1 MTGVCPIP
9 LLSPAQFTEAACQ
22 FRYAPY
28 TQNAYIYC
36 MYACLHVD
44 FFKYVRVWM
53 LHHNPSHRSLTLFLP
68 FIFSHSEPIE
78 PSARHQIEGG
88 KKLWQTCCVTSL
100 AFWNW
105 ELCVLCAGH
114 WCTVIPGPPQPATHI
129 NTSAS
134 SFHSGA
140 LKPFCS
146 VSQT

>member
-53 LHHNPSHRSLTLFLP
+53 LHHNPSHRSLSFPAFHIFTLGAYRAVCTP
-68 FIFSHSEPIE
+68 PNRGE
-78 PSARHQIEGG
+78 

>member
-78 PSARHQIEGG
+78 PSARHQIEGEKSCG
-88 KKLWQTCCVTSL
+88 KRVALLLWHSETENSVFCVRVTDAQSFL
-100 AFWNW
+100 DP
-105 ELCVLCAGH
+105 LS
-114 WCTVIPGPPQPATHI
+114 PPHI
-129 NTSAS
+129 
-134 SFHSGA
+134 
-140 LKPFCS
+140 
-146 VSQT
+146 